1 MRTSRHDA
9 KGFSLV
15 ELAIVV
21 GVFGIL
27 VAISVPA
34 MSGYLRSS
42 RLRGAATT
50 LVSDLR
56 YAHTLA
62 NAQRRTFAVAFSA
75 SSYTVVCL
83 SPLTTVRS
91 RSFPREVACVAP
103 DTARFYA
110 WGLTEPATITIS
122 DHNRSNVVRLLT
134 TGSVSHD

>member
-1 MRTSRHDA
+1 MQTSRHDA

-27 VAISVPA
+27 AAITVPT
-34 MSGYLRSS
+34 MSGFLRSS
-42 RLRGAATT
+42 RLQGAATT

-56 YAHTLA
+56 YAHALA
-62 NAQRRTFAVAFSA
+62 SAQRKTFAVTFSA
-75 SSYTVVCL
+75 SSYSVVCL
-83 SPLTTVRS
+83 SPLATVRS
-91 RSFPREVACVAP
+91 RSLPRGVACVAP

-122 DHNRSNVVRLLT
+122 DHNHSNVVRLLT